1 VHVDDSSDGGQVIG
15 FGFVCKT
22 SLTDGDG
29 GNGARL
35 ISFGQVFGG
44 IVISG
49 LTHVLQLGQRSFVD
63 AVESKV
69 FQVVHV
75 GDAESFFAVDVS
87 ATSGSVTGNDV
98 SSEIRNGFAGINTVT
113 NGSNITAPSGWLGSI
128 DSVGKS
134 GVTVVA
140 FTDVSAGDF
149 GDSGEIEFT
158 GLISDRGGTDG
169 LEFTSIF
176 DNDVSGATSFDDF
189 SDGLTISVDP

>member
-1 VHVDDSSDGGQVIG
+1 VHVDDSSYGGQVIG
-15 FGFVCKT
+15 FGFIGET
-22 SLTDGDG
+22 SLTDGDC

-49 LTHVLQLGQRSFVD
+49 LTHVLQLGQGSFVN

-87 ATSGSVTGNDV
+87 ATSGGVNASDGR
-98 SSEIRNGFAGINTVT
+98 SEISNGFTGINTVT
-113 NGSNITAPSGWLGSI
+113 NGSNVTVPSGWFGSI
-128 DSVGKS
+128 NSVGKS
-134 GVTVVA
+134 GVTVIA

-149 GDSGEIEFT
+149 GDSGDIEFT

-169 LEFTSIF
+169 LELTSIF
-176 DNDVSGATSFDDF
+176 DNGVSRATSFDDF